1 MPSASSSCE
10 RAHECLMVDGVH
22 VRVARDGSRVGAEGL
37 ESPYPVG
44 SLFDRRRDEKMR
56 IERK

>member
-1 MPSASSSCE
+1 
-10 RAHECLMVDGVH
+10 MVDGVH

-44 SLFDRRRDEKMR
+44 SLFDRRRDEKTR